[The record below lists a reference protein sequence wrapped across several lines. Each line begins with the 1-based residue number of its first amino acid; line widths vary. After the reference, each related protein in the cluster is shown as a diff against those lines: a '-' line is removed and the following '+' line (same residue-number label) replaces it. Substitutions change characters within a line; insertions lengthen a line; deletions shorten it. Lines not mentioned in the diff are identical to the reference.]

1 VSDWTSDR
9 VAAVLGAPPVE
20 ARRFSGIGTDSR
32 TLEPGALFV
41 ALTGERFDGH
51 EFLAQVKERGALGAV
66 VRSGT
71 GPVDGLATFEV
82 DDTLVA
88 LGALARARRRE
99 IQGPVVAVTGTNGK
113 TATKEMLACVVA
125 TKWRVHATRGNLNNL
140 IGVPLTILAA
150 PDDTEA
156 LVIEAGASI
165 PGEIERLRR
174 IVEPTLGVVTN
185 VSIGHVEGFSSLE
198 GVLIEKVSLLADVQT
213 AVVGTEPPEL
223 AERAR
228 AVAVR
233 AIAAGTGSGADVRP
247 DAWGLDGEGK
257 PEITFRGVRLR
268 LPLIGRHQV
277 ENAMLALSVVVELG
291 IDIAAAAEA
300 LAAVAL
306 PPGRGQLLEH
316 GDLVVMHD
324 AYNSNPASLGAALET
339 AVALR
344 GGRQLV
350 VVVGTMLELGSHSDA
365 LHELMAERVMD
376 VEPALVAAVGA
387 FVPAFE
393 RHRAALGDRLLTAA
407 DPASLGKLLG
417 ARLKGDEFVLM
428 KASRGVQLE
437 RAIPFLMPDG
447 D

>member
-1 VSDWTSDR
+1 M
-9 VAAVLGAPPVE
+9 LGAPPVE
-20 ARRFSGIGTDSR
+20 PQRFSGIGTDSR

-41 ALTGERFDGH
+41 ALRGERFDGH
-51 EFLAQVKERGALGAV
+51 EFLAQARERGALGAV

-71 GPVDGLATFEV
+71 DPVGGLATFEV
-82 DDTLVA
+82 DDTLAA
-88 LGALARARRRE
+88 LGALALARRRE
-99 IQGPVVAVTGTNGK
+99 VRGPVVAVTGTNGK
-113 TATKEMLACVVA
+113 TATKEMLACVVE

-185 VSIGHVEGFSSLE
+185 VSTGHVEGFGSLE
-198 GVLIEKVSLLADVQT
+198 GALNEKVSLLADVPI

-233 AIAAGTGSGADVRP
+233 AIAAGTGPGADVRP
-247 DAWGLDGEGK
+247 DAWRLDGEGK
-257 PEITFRGVRLR
+257 PEITFTGVPLR

-277 ENAMLALSVVVELG
+277 ENAMLALSVAVELG
-291 IDIAAAAEA
+291 VDIAAAAEA
-300 LAAVAL
+300 LSGIML
-306 PPGRGQLLEH
+306 PPGRCQLLEH

-350 VVVGTMLELGSHSDA
+350 VVVGTMLELGSQSGA

-376 VEPALVAAVGA
+376 VEPALVAVVGA

-407 DPASLGKLLG
+407 DPASLGKLLES
-417 ARLKGDEFVLM
+417 RLEGDEFVLM
-428 KASRGVQLE
+428 KASRDVQLE